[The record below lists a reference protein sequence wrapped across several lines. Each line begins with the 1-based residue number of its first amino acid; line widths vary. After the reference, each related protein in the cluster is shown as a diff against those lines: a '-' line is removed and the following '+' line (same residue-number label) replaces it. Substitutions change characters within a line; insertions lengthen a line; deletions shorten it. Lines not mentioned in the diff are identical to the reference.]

1 MKKIFNG
8 NSRNKL
14 MSGLM
19 LFVVIPLWVLGWI
32 LSSVGSLQPTSRKQ
46 FQKKRVINKIPDKS
60 KPVKVES
67 QTLA

>member
-19 LFVVIPLWVLGWI
+19 LVVVIPLWMIGWI
-32 LSSVGSLQPTSRKQ
+32 LSSVGSLQPKSRKKL
-46 FQKKRVINKIPDKS
+46 QKKRVVNKIPDKS

-67 QTLA
+67 QLLA